1 MELNCKL
8 IENGIDENI
17 IEFVNNPNDGAIAC
31 QIGEYWFYFIGLK
44 DEYITPHK
52 LRKQYTDEELAK
64 MIYNAITE
72 LEDEEKDYY
81 RYYLEEH
88 LEKNKY

>member
-1 MELNCKL
+1 
-8 IENGIDENI
+8 
-17 IEFVNNPNDGAIAC
+17 
-31 QIGEYWFYFIGLK
+31 
-44 DEYITPHK
+44 
-52 LRKQYTDEELAK
+52 

-88 LEKNKY
+88 LEKTNINDTMTIDMKLFWYNITVK